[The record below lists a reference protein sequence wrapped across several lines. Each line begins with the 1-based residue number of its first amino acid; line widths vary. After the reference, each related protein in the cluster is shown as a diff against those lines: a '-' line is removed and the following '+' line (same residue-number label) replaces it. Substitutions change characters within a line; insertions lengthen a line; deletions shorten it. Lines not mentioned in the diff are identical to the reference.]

1 MAKQENAENA
11 GDLELQAQG
20 GGGVAG
26 RLVPW
31 LITALLVIVLAAAG
45 FIVGRLFGTRGRA
58 QSASGAQLSD
68 SSTTDETQMPPLQ
81 PDTGE
86 TWYYELDS
94 VIANLNEPG
103 VTRYVRVGLT
113 LEIAGT
119 LSEKEG
125 IAFLDQKKPVMK
137 HWLTLYLSNQTIED
151 ARGEMN
157 LTRMQT
163 QISDLFNEGLFPG
176 AARPIRRVLFKEFS
190 IQ

>member
-11 GDLELQAQG
+11 GDLELKAQG

-31 LITALLVIVLAAAG
+31 LITASRVIVLAAAG

-68 SSTTDETQMPPLQ
+68 SSTTDETQMPPLR